1 MPRINTFKDA
11 ERYAAKR
18 DDVSKAK
25 PKPRQGVEAGLY
37 SGRQHPK
44 EMVARDEHEPQLLGE
59 EKTSLRAKNYDNY
72 VKDGWLRGSGSAGA
86 TAKPGFDHGPV
97 HGGPS
102 PKGGKCT
109 ASGKDMQASPFSKAN
124 KMYWGD

>member
-44 EMVARDEHEPQLLGE
+44 EMDAKDEHAPQLLGE
-59 EKTSLRAKNYDNY
+59 EKTSLRAKNYDND

-86 TAKPGFDHGPV
+86 TAKPHFDHSKVKRSVSGL
-97 HGGPS
+97 
-102 PKGGKCT
+102 KGGEN
-109 ASGKDMQASPFSKAN
+109 MEASPFSQASKT
-124 KMYWGD
+124 YWGD